1 MPPSSSPFEL
11 PHHHAMTMTPS
22 HVSLPPSLPFT
33 ANQVTTQP
41 EARSDMG
48 REKRRMGRERWCPTP
63 SPSNCCRTQPPSSL
77 APPSTI
83 PQPLEPSLAMASCP
97 LYLRQAPP
105 RQEDEDPNVV
115 GCLSAKPTVEALHS
129 YGRAQLQPHRGPHP
143 LPCEHCG
150 VCLCSSSSSLTIP
163 PSGVWSVQDVVL
175 KHGKTTNASLVYV
188 YVSASGVFFFKN
200 LSVYC
205 VAREGVTLYP
215 YK

>member
-1 MPPSSSPFEL
+1 VPP
-11 PHHHAMTMTPS
+11 
-22 HVSLPPSLPFT
+22 LPPSGTTTAGRRRPQRRRLPVRKGAKPIWFRFDLH
-33 ANQVTTQP
+33 A
-41 EARSDMG
+41 M
-48 REKRRMGRERWCPTP
+48 
-63 SPSNCCRTQPPSSL
+63 L
-77 APPSTI
+77 ATEGMMNSFSF
-83 PQPLEPSLAMASCP
+83 PLM
-97 LYLRQAPP
+97 
-105 RQEDEDPNVV
+105 
-115 GCLSAKPTVEALHS
+115 KPTVEALHS

-215 YK
+215 YKWRRVHEDHQIKCDNTLDSNEDGCKADLGYKIWWIYCVLDSDYWCWERIISRCYNIW